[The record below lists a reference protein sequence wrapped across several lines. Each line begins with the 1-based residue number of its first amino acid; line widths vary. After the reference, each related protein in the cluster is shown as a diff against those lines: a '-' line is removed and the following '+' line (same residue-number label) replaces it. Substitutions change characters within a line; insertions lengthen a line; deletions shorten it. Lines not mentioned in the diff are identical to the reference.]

1 MIDEAIATLLS
12 SFAGQGVSIFASA
25 QLVKLKPT
33 AQPYQPAD
41 LTKLPRVGYMLLRT
55 QRRYSDDGDIGLTQA
70 LYQIDIFTDLPSAGR
85 TIANA
90 IRAGMDGYKGTTQST
105 AIERIYIDNER
116 HQPPERSGG
125 EPNAISRYSIDLIV
139 EYRD

>member
-1 MIDEAIATLLS
+1 MIDQAIASLLS
-12 SFAGQGVSIFASA
+12 TYATGATIFASA
-25 QLVKLKPT
+25 QMVKIKPA

-41 LTKLPRVGYMLLRT
+41 LTKLPRVGYMLLHT
-55 QRRYSDDGDIGLTQA
+55 QRRYSDDGDIGLSQA
-70 LYQIDIFTDLPSAGR
+70 MYQIDIFTDLPSAGR
-85 TIANA
+85 TLANA
-90 IRAGMDGYKGTTQST
+90 IRAGMDGYKGTVQNT

-125 EPNAISRYSIDLIV
+125 ENSGICRYSIDLIV